1 MILKHDH
8 SQHLKLVLEKKK
20 KEEEITLYLL
30 KSILSAVDLTDIS
43 ETLQKH
49 VLHRNMHRTR
59 TEAC

>member
-1 MILKHDH
+1 MILKHDR

-30 KSILSAVDLTDIS
+30 KSVLPAVDLTDIS

-49 VLHRNMHRTR
+49 VLHRNI
-59 TEAC
+59 